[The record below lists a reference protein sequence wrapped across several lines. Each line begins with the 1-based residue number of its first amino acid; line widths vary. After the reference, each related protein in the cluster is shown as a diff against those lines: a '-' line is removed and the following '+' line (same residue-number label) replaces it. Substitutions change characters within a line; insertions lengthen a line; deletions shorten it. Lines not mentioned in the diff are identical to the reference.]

1 MTISRVVN
9 GIDIMIKNK
18 QQLKEEFLKL
28 QKSWGNTDD
37 LPNSFANS
45 LVNLLDLDI
54 DVLTKFQAHLN
65 KIQRRQNRKRHEH
78 NGN

>member
-18 QQLKEEFLKL
+18 RQLKEEFLKL